1 MYVVVRKYR
10 PASGIDMEREK
21 DIIRKNVNEGFLP
34 EVEKLSGFINYTL
47 AFLTDGTVMSVS
59 IFNREKSVSES
70 IRLASLWI
78 SKNFPKLFDK
88 DPQIYCGEIAV
99 HDATL
104 GSETKINPPRTPT
117 APKP

>member
-10 PASGIDMEREK
+10 PASGVDMEREK
-21 DIIRKNVNEGFLP
+21 EIIRKHVNEGFLP
-34 EVEKLSGFINYTL
+34 EVEKLSGFVNYTL

-59 IFNREKSVSES
+59 IFNREASVGES

-78 SKNFPKLFDK
+78 NKNLPKIFDK
-88 DPQIYCGEIAV
+88 DPQVFCGEIAV
-99 HDATL
+99 QDGNL
-104 GSETKINPPRTPT
+104 GSDTKTNPPKTPA